1 MPQLSNPNGRY
12 GRWNKVGIITYV
24 IGVMIQLPFIA
35 TGFYTGPLVEK
46 LGGVDI
52 SWIVGLV
59 ATSIIYYAA
68 IKIWPMSVADRLI
81 LPSSNEILDSK
92 SAN

>member
-1 MPQLSNPNGRY
+1 MYLNLQTLMYRY
-12 GRWNKVGIITYV
+12 GRWNKVGIVTYV
-24 IGVMIQLPFIA
+24 VGVLIQLPFIS

-59 ATSIIYYAA
+59 ATSIIYYIA
-68 IKIWPMSVADRLI
+68 IKNYQCLLLI
-81 LPSSNEILDSK
+81 N
-92 SAN
+92 

>member
-1 MPQLSNPNGRY
+1 M
-12 GRWNKVGIITYV
+12 GIITYV
-24 IGVMIQLPFIA
+24 VGVLIQMPFIA
-35 TGFYTGPLVEK
+35 TGFYTGPLVES

-68 IKIWPMSVADRLI
+68 VKIWPMSVAPSLI
-81 LPSSNEILDSK
+81 LPETK
-92 SAN
+92 